1 MILCYMILYIHM
13 CFVLFFFVMDIVAY
27 DPTYYVTSAS
37 RVTKKTTGFAQ
48 KSGHPLGPE
57 IACDLTN

>member
-1 MILCYMILYIHM
+1 MIPHIMSP
-13 CFVLFFFVMDIVAY
+13 VL
-27 DPTYYVTSAS
+27 PESQ
-37 RVTKKTTGFAQ
+37 KKTTGFAQ